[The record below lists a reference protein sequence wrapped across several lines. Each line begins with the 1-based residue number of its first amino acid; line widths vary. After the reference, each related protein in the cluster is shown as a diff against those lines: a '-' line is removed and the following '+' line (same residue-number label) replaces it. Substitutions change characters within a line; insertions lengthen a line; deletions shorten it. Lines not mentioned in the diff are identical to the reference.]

1 MIALTRADIEADFA
15 WPAIEVS
22 VREALMAWVERRAIV
37 PERTVI
43 RTEQRGGEVL
53 TMPGYLP
60 DHAVVGVKVWSRF
73 ELDRGPETSATILYR
88 DLVRGTEV
96 VIDGTLITELRTS
109 VMSVV
114 ASRHLARSDAR
125 TVAIVGAGRQ
135 GRAHLDAFAALMPIE
150 RIIVTSRRSET
161 RDHLVVQ
168 AQSANPHMR
177 IESWDDPEK
186 AALAA
191 DILVLATTASS
202 PPVADSSIRPGTFV
216 CGVGSHARDASEIDL
231 HTVARAG
238 VVAVDTIAG
247 AVDGAGDIQAAIEA
261 DLIAREDVVEL
272 GFLVTG
278 RHRGRQSDRSVTV
291 FKSAGFA
298 GLDLAVASQMAQTAI
313 GRGAGTWVDLHG

>member
-1 MIALTRADIEADFA
+1 
-15 WPAIEVS
+15 
-22 VREALMAWVERRAIV
+22 MAWVERRAIV

-177 IESWDDPEK
+177 IESGMIPRRPHLPLTFSFWRLPHPPRRWRTVRSGPAPSYVAWAVTRVMRAKSICTPSRE
-186 AALAA
+186 LASWRSTRSQ
-191 DILVLATTASS
+191 VPWTERATSRLPSRQTSS
-202 PPVADSSIRPGTFV
+202 PARMWSSSVSSSRV
-216 CGVGSHARDASEIDL
+216 
-231 HTVARAG
+231 
-238 VVAVDTIAG
+238 
-247 AVDGAGDIQAAIEA
+247 AIEGDKA
-261 DLIAREDVVEL
+261 
-272 GFLVTG
+272 
-278 RHRGRQSDRSVTV
+278 
-291 FKSAGFA
+291 
-298 GLDLAVASQMAQTAI
+298 TA
-313 GRGAGTWVDLHG
+313 A